1 MIFENK
7 GRYSDLA
14 REIDDL
20 ITPYAYREFDK
31 CRSEGLN
38 IRQCMAKISL
48 NMPDEVIAM
57 ITQKELD
64 TLEVHSIWI
73 GVVEGVGLDKIIGN
87 EGW

>member
-7 GRYSDLA
+7 GGYSNLA
-14 REIDDL
+14 QQIEHL

-31 CRSEGLN
+31 YRMSGLN

-48 NMPDEVIAM
+48 NMPNEVIAM

-64 TLEVHSIWI
+64 TLEVHCIWM
-73 GVVEGVGLDKIIGN
+73 GTVEGVGLDKIIGN